1 MHHSTSRHCGGGRTI
16 RDTSVGEGI
25 LKITGKH
32 TIQAPRQEVFGRL
45 IDPDSIAAC
54 LPGVE
59 KLEKIGDD
67 EYSMS
72 MNVGIGMVKGTYNGK
87 VRLSNMNKPTDYQM
101 YVDGSGRPGFIK
113 GTGTV
118 RLAEGEN
125 NSTDIE
131 YDGDVEVGG
140 PIGSVAQRML
150 GGVAS
155 RMVGQFFGCIEAKIK
170 DE

>member
-1 MHHSTSRHCGGGRTI
+1 
-16 RDTSVGEGI
+16 
-25 LKITGKH
+25 LKITGKQS
-32 TIQAPRQEVFGRL
+32 IQAPRQEVFSRL
-45 IDPDSIAAC
+45 IDPESIASC

-59 KLEKIGDD
+59 KLEKIGDN

-72 MNVGIGMVKGTYNGK
+72 MNVGIGRVKGTYTGK
-87 VRLSNMNKPTDYQM
+87 VRLSNLNEPTDYQM

-113 GTGTV
+113 GTGSV
-118 RLAEGEN
+118 RLTEGEN

-150 GGVAS
+150 GGVAN
-155 RMVGQFFGCIEAKIK
+155 RMVGQFFGCIESKIK
-170 DE
+170 EQ

>member
-1 MHHSTSRHCGGGRTI
+1 
-16 RDTSVGEGI
+16 

-32 TIQAPRQEVFGRL
+32 TIQAPRQEVFDRL
-45 IDPDSIAAC
+45 IDPDSIATC

-59 KLEKIGDD
+59 KLEKLGED

-125 NSTDIE
+125 STTDIE
-131 YDGDVEVGG
+131 YEGDVEVGG

-150 GGVAS
+150 GGVAN
-155 RMVGQFFGCIEAKIK
+155 RMVGQFFGCIESKIK
-170 DE
+170 GD

>member
-1 MHHSTSRHCGGGRTI
+1 
-16 RDTSVGEGI
+16 
-25 LKITGKH
+25 LKITGKQS
-32 TIQAPRQEVFGRL
+32 IQAPRQEVFSRL
-45 IDPDSIAAC
+45 IDPESIASC

-59 KLEKIGDD
+59 KLEKVGDN

-72 MNVGIGMVKGTYNGK
+72 MNVGIGMVKGTYTGK
-87 VRLSNMNKPTDYQM
+87 VRLSNMNAPTDYQM

-113 GTGTV
+113 GTGSV
-118 RLAEGEN
+118 RLTEGEN

-150 GGVAS
+150 GGVAN

-170 DE
+170 DQ

>member
-1 MHHSTSRHCGGGRTI
+1 M
-16 RDTSVGEGI
+16 
-25 LKITGKH
+25 KITGKQS
-32 TIQAPRQEVFGRL
+32 IQAPRQEVFSRL
-45 IDPDSIAAC
+45 IDPESIASC

-59 KLEKIGDD
+59 KLEKIGDN

-72 MNVGIGMVKGTYNGK
+72 MNVGIGMVKGTYTGK
-87 VRLSNMNKPTDYQM
+87 VRLSNMNAPTDYQM

-113 GTGTV
+113 GTGSV

-125 NSTDIE
+125 SSTDIE

-150 GGVAS
+150 GGVAN
-155 RMVGQFFGCIEAKIK
+155 RMVGQFFGCIESKIK
-170 DE
+170 EQ

>member
-1 MHHSTSRHCGGGRTI
+1 MDFAAVGVKASAS
-16 RDTSVGEGI
+16 SVREGT

-32 TIQAPRQEVFGRL
+32 SIQAPRQDVFDRL
-45 IDPDSIAAC
+45 IDPDSIGAC

-59 KLEKIGDD
+59 KLEKLGED

-72 MNVGIGMVKGTYNGK
+72 MNIGIGMVKGTYTGK

-101 YVDGSGRPGFIK
+101 YVEGSGRPGFIK
-113 GTGTV
+113 GSGSV

-125 NSTDIE
+125 NTTEIE

-150 GGVAS
+150 GGVAN
-155 RMVGQFFGCIEAKIK
+155 RMVGQFFSCIEAKINNA
-170 DE
+170 E

>member
-1 MHHSTSRHCGGGRTI
+1 M
-16 RDTSVGEGI
+16 
-25 LKITGKH
+25 KITGKH
-32 TIQAPRQEVFGRL
+32 TIQAPRQEVFDRL
-45 IDPDSIAAC
+45 IDPDSIATC

-59 KLEKIGDD
+59 KLEKLGED

-125 NSTDIE
+125 STTDIE
-131 YDGDVEVGG
+131 YEGDVEVGG

-150 GGVAS
+150 GGVAN
-155 RMVGQFFGCIEAKIK
+155 RMVGQFFGCIESKIK
-170 DE
+170 GD